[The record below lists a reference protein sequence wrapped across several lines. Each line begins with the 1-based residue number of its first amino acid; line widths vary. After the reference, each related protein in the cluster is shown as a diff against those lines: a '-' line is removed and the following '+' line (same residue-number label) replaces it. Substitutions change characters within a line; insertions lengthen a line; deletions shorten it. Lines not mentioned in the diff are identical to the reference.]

1 MLNFDALGLR
11 PELLQAVTDLGF
23 TSPTEV
29 QSRVMEQ
36 LLPVQGQVD
45 LVALAQTG
53 TGKTAAFGLPL
64 LEYFGKPTGRP
75 QALILSP
82 TRELCVQISV
92 ELEKYAAHL
101 PAMRLLA
108 VYGGSNIA
116 TQIKALKQGVD
127 IVIATPGRLMDLQRR
142 GVLHL
147 DQLTH
152 VVLDEADEMLN
163 MGFVDDIREVLSLTP
178 PEVHVWL
185 FSATMPD
192 AVARISEE
200 FMDQP
205 VRVQVGKRNQ
215 ATSQIDHSAYIVP
228 RENK

>member
-53 TGKTAAFGLPL
+53 TGKTAAFVLPL

-82 TRELCVQISV
+82 TR
-92 ELEKYAAHL
+92 
-101 PAMRLLA
+101 
-108 VYGGSNIA
+108 
-116 TQIKALKQGVD
+116 
-127 IVIATPGRLMDLQRR
+127 
-142 GVLHL
+142 
-147 DQLTH
+147 
-152 VVLDEADEMLN
+152 
-163 MGFVDDIREVLSLTP
+163 
-178 PEVHVWL
+178 
-185 FSATMPD
+185 
-192 AVARISEE
+192 
-200 FMDQP
+200 
-205 VRVQVGKRNQ
+205 
-215 ATSQIDHSAYIVP
+215 
-228 RENK
+228 

>member
-36 LLPVQGQVD
+36 LLPVHGQVD

-101 PAMRLLA
+101 PAMR
-108 VYGGSNIA
+108 
-116 TQIKALKQGVD
+116 
-127 IVIATPGRLMDLQRR
+127 
-142 GVLHL
+142 
-147 DQLTH
+147 
-152 VVLDEADEMLN
+152 
-163 MGFVDDIREVLSLTP
+163 
-178 PEVHVWL
+178 
-185 FSATMPD
+185 
-192 AVARISEE
+192 
-200 FMDQP
+200 
-205 VRVQVGKRNQ
+205 
-215 ATSQIDHSAYIVP
+215 
-228 RENK
+228 